1 MVRTAIVLLP
11 GMSTAEAL
19 ASDWKSTLSL
29 TGRATLTDNVDLA
42 PSGQQEADLYFTVTP
57 SISAIR
63 EGARL
68 RASFN
73 YSPSL
78 TAYASD
84 TSAQWTNALSATGNL
99 EAVKDFFFVDASAV
113 VSQTFL
119 SPFGAL
125 PADVGLQ
132 TGNRTETYGLSVSPY
147 IKGTFGSQ
155 GTYEVRNRV
164 AYTDNDV
171 SAASSST
178 YVYWLARASSP
189 FARRWNW
196 TLEATHSLTSTSD
209 RPDQTSSIGRA
220 ILTYEVHPDLSV
232 NLRAGY
238 ETNDYG
244 LTDQTNAIYGLGM
257 NWAPTPRTNING
269 YVEDRFFGTGYRLS
283 ATHRRRLSSI
293 SIYGSRD
300 VSTYPQQLLFTLP
313 PGDARTLMDAALT
326 ARIPDPAQRQAAV
339 EQLLTSTG
347 TPATLFVPTT
357 FYFEQNN
364 LVENVGG
371 SVALLGVRNTVVLA
385 ANWQSNQPV
394 SRVSGQ
400 LLPPQLTGLNR
411 YNTYGASVTWSRRL
425 TGRTSSSF
433 LVSRYYTEQL
443 DNEDANS
450 TNSLARLQLTTQFT
464 PKTTGSVGI
473 RWSIFDSELGALSS
487 YTEHAVF
494 ATVSH
499 TF

>member
-1 MVRTAIVLLP
+1 
-11 GMSTAEAL
+11 
-19 ASDWKSTLSL
+19 
-29 TGRATLTDNVDLA
+29 
-42 PSGQQEADLYFTVTP
+42 
-57 SISAIR
+57 
-63 EGARL
+63 
-68 RASFN
+68 
-73 YSPSL
+73 
-78 TAYASD
+78 
-84 TSAQWTNALSATGNL
+84 
-99 EAVKDFFFVDASAV
+99 
-113 VSQTFL
+113 
-119 SPFGAL
+119 
-125 PADVGLQ
+125 
-132 TGNRTETYGLSVSPY
+132 
-147 IKGTFGSQ
+147 
-155 GTYEVRNRV
+155 
-164 AYTDNDV
+164 
-171 SAASSST
+171 
-178 YVYWLARASSP
+178 
-189 FARRWNW
+189 
-196 TLEATHSLTSTSD
+196 
-209 RPDQTSSIGRA
+209 
-220 ILTYEVHPDLSV
+220 
-232 NLRAGY
+232 
-238 ETNDYG
+238 
-244 LTDQTNAIYGLGM
+244 
-257 NWAPTPRTNING
+257 
-269 YVEDRFFGTGYRLS
+269 VEDRFFGTGYRLS

-433 LVSRYYTEQL
+433 LISRYYTEQL

-473 RWSIFDSELGALSS
+473 RWSIFDSELGSLNS